1 MKHINLLLL
10 SGIFL
15 FLFSL
20 PSMAQQRIVQGTI
33 TDEGGEALIG
43 VSLLIKGTTTGTITD
58 IDGNYS
64 IQVPDAV
71 NSPVLVVSYIGFNT
85 KEVAVGNQSNI
96 DITLEESIQGLSEVV
111 VTAFGVSKEKSSLG
125 YSTQTIDGERLIKA
139 REPSPMNALAGRVAG
154 LTIGPSTEMLA
165 APNIQLRGNTD
176 ILFVVDG
183 VPINTDTWNIN
194 PDDIENITILKGPNA
209 AALYG
214 FRGQNGAIQITT
226 KRGSGREKGY
236 SLTLNST
243 TQLQNGFITRP
254 RTQIEYGLGNSFRYA
269 FGNDPFDRDGSFRRA
284 PLWGPRFEG
293 QPIPQWDSPV
303 DPETGIRQGTPW
315 LAKGPRNFENF
326 VQTGILTSNNVAL
339 GFNDERSDFRLSYT
353 NGFQRSIWP
362 NTELSINNLNMSAG
376 YNFTDKLRLEGN
388 VNVNLQNSPNIPEV
402 MYGPNSYM
410 YTFAAY
416 GSAHFD
422 VNDLRDYWAPPGI
435 EGIQQV
441 NREYGRTNNPWFMAY
456 EWLREHQKTDTYGF
470 LALSYQANKDLKFQ
484 LRSNMTNWSALRTEK
499 LPYSAEHYS
508 VPDRAGN
515 YTEDRRSLQE
525 FKTDLLITYDKK
537 VGDFEFDVLVGANV
551 RRFHYNSSFLST
563 NNLIVPGVYAFTNSE
578 NPLIGYSF
586 RSNMVVL
593 AAYSSVDINYKKFV
607 TLNLTGH
614 WDKLSTLPVGDQA
627 YFYPSASLSTVISD
641 YINLPRAVSFLKVR
655 GSYAQVQGGLVS
667 PFIGPA
673 NIALGMGGQWFN
685 NDWFTTYDGPTYR
698 NQNTYS
704 TSLPYNNRPG
714 ASFTSTLANSSL
726 QPFTVTA
733 YETGM
738 DVFFLD
744 NRLGL
749 DLTYFS
755 TVNGPQIF
763 TRDMAP
769 STGFDRR
776 NVNDIITVKNGWE
789 AALTG
794 IPVMK
799 DRFKWEIAANI
810 SGFVER
816 LREIEDP
823 SGTIIANGG
832 ILGIG
837 DRTDRLFA
845 SDLQR
850 TPQGEI
856 IHDSRGLPL
865 RGRSGIQGNQFI
877 GHGNNAFAWGIQN
890 TFNYKNW
897 VFGFQVDGR
906 VGGAILNELWQVGV
920 RNGADFST
928 GGDSPY
934 GIARRQEWE
943 SFRDNGAVTPAF
955 NGGGVILVEGT
966 PTFGD
971 DGKINN
977 FDQLT
982 FIPNNA
988 NASVQDYTIALSG
1001 FDGPWAQSRTF
1012 TKLRELSIGFNLP
1025 SSITNRMGVRSASFS
1040 LVGRN
1045 LLYWAERTDVDMD
1058 QYIGSGFRPSSDI
1071 NNPFLQSPGVR
1082 NYGFNLNISL

>member
-1 MKHINLLLL
+1 MENLNKVFLTIMFLCFVSLSTYAQERIL
-10 SGIFL
+10 SGK
-15 FLFSL
+15 
-20 PSMAQQRIVQGTI
+20 V
-33 TDEGGEALIG
+33 TDESGEELIG
-43 VSLLIKGTTTGTITD
+43 VSLLIKGTSIGTITD
-58 IDGNYS
+58 IDGTYTLS
-64 IQVPDAV
+64 IPQDLP
-71 NSPVLVVSYIGFNT
+71 NPVLTVSYIGFLPT
-85 KEVAVGNQSNI
+85 ERAIGNNSELNF
-96 DITLEESIQGLSEVV
+96 TLEESMHGLNEVV
-111 VTAFGVSKEKSSLG
+111 VTAFGVSKDKASLG
-125 YSTQTIDGERLIKA
+125 YSTQTIGGDRLIKA

-154 LTIGPSTEMLA
+154 LTVGPSTEMLA
-165 APNIQLRGNTD
+165 APNILLRGNSD

-194 PDDIENITILKGPNA
+194 PDDIESITVLKGPNA

-214 FRGQNGAIQITT
+214 FRGQNGAIQINT
-226 KRGSGREKGY
+226 KRGSGKEKGF
-236 SLTLNST
+236 SLTLNSS
-243 TQLQNGFITRP
+243 TQVQSGFITRP

-269 FGNDPFDRDGSFRRA
+269 FGNDPFDRDGSYRRA

-315 LAKGPRNFENF
+315 LAKGINNFEDF
-326 VQTGILTSNNVAL
+326 TQAGILTSNNVAL
-339 GFNDERSDFRLSYT
+339 GFNDERSDFRLSFT
-353 NGFQRSIWP
+353 NGYQTSIWP
-362 NTELSINNLNMSAG
+362 NTQLTTNNLNMSAG

-388 VNVNLQNSPNIPEV
+388 VNVNLQNAPNIPEV

-422 VNDLRDYWAPPGI
+422 INDLRDYWASPGI

-441 NREYGRTNNPWFMAY
+441 NREYGRTNNPYFMAY

-515 YTEDRRSLQE
+515 YTEDRRSLLE
-525 FKTDLLITYDKK
+525 YKTDLLITYEKK
-537 VGDFEFDVLVGANV
+537 VGDFEFDILAGGNV
-551 RRFHYNSSFLST
+551 RNFSYNSSFIGT
-563 NNLIVPGVYAFTNSE
+563 NNLIVPGIYSFTNSE

-593 AAYSSVDINYKKFV
+593 AAYSSVDLSYKNFL

-627 YFYPSASLSTVISD
+627 YFYPSASLSTVVSD
-641 YINLPRAVSFLKVR
+641 YINMPRAISFLKVR

-667 PFIGPA
+667 PFVGPA
-673 NIALGMGGQWFN
+673 NIALGLGGQWFD
-685 NDWFTTYDGPTYR
+685 NDWYTTYDGPTYR
-698 NQNTYS
+698 NQNTYT

-733 YETGM
+733 YETGI
-738 DVFFLD
+738 DAFFLD
-744 NRLGL
+744 NRLSL

-755 TVNGPQIF
+755 TINGPQIF

-794 IPVMK
+794 IPILK

-816 LREIEDP
+816 LRDIEDP

-837 DRTDRLFA
+837 DRTDKVFTT
-845 SDLQR
+845 DFQR
-850 TPQGEI
+850 TPQGEV

-865 RGRSGIQGNQFI
+865 RGPSGILGNQFI
-877 GHGNNAFAWGIQN
+877 GYGNNSFAWGVQN
-890 TFNYKNW
+890 TFSMKNW
-897 VFGFQVDGR
+897 VFGIQVDGR
-906 VGGAILNELWQVGV
+906 VGGNLLNDLWQVGI
-920 RNGADFST
+920 RNGADFTT
-928 GGDSPY
+928 GGNSPM

-943 SFRDNGAVTPAF
+943 SFKDNGVVTPAY
-955 NGGGVILVEGT
+955 NGGGVILVEGS
-966 PTFGD
+966 PTFGS

-982 FIPNNA
+982 FVPNNA
-988 NASVQDYTIALSG
+988 NAAVQDYAIALSG
-1001 FDGPWAQSRTF
+1001 FNAPFIQSRTF
-1012 TKLRELSIGFNLP
+1012 TKLRELSIGYNIP
-1025 SSITNRMGVRSASFS
+1025 TSVINRLGINSATIS

-1045 LLYWAERTDVDMD
+1045 LLLWAERTDIDVD
-1058 QYIGSGFRPSSDI
+1058 QYISGSFSPSEDI
-1071 NNPFLQSPGVR
+1071 NNPFLQSPGIR
-1082 NYGFNLNISL
+1082 NFGFNLNISL

>member
-1 MKHINLLLL
+1 MENFNKILLTGVFLLLFGNAVTAQERVV
-10 SGIFL
+10 SGK
-15 FLFSL
+15 
-20 PSMAQQRIVQGTI
+20 V
-33 TDEGGEALIG
+33 TDEFGEQLIG
-43 VSLLIKGTTTGTITD
+43 VSLLLKGTNVGTITD
-58 IDGNYS
+58 IDGSYS
-64 IQVPDAV
+64 LAVP
-71 NSPVLVVSYIGFNT
+71 NEIEQPIIVVSYIGFLPQ
-85 KEVAVGNQSNI
+85 EVRIGNNSRI
-96 DITLEESIQGLSEVV
+96 DFTLEESIQGLSEVV
-111 VTAFGVSKEKSSLG
+111 ITAFGVSKEKSSLG
-125 YSTQTIDGERLIKA
+125 YSTQTISGDKLVKA
-139 REPSPMNALAGRVAG
+139 REPSPLNALAGRVAG

-165 APNIQLRGNTD
+165 APNINLRGNSD

-194 PDDIENITILKGPNA
+194 PDDIESITVLKGPNA

-214 FRGQNGAIQITT
+214 FRGQNGAIQINT
-226 KRGSGREKGY
+226 KRGSGREKGF
-236 SLTLNST
+236 SLSLNSS
-243 TQLQNGFITRP
+243 TQLQTSFVTRP
-254 RTQIEYGLGNSFRYA
+254 RTQTEYGLGNSFRYA

-293 QPIPQWDSPV
+293 QMVPQYDSPV

-326 VQTGILTSNNVAL
+326 VETGILTSNNVAL
-339 GFNDERSDFRLSYT
+339 GFNDERSDFRMSYT
-353 NGFQRSIWP
+353 NSHQTSVWP
-362 NTELSINNLNMSAG
+362 NTSLNINNLNMSAG

-388 VNVNLQNSPNIPEV
+388 VNVNLQNAPNIPEV

-422 VNDLRDYWAPPGI
+422 IRDLKDYWASPGI
-435 EGIQQV
+435 EGIQQI
-441 NREYGRTNNPWFMAY
+441 NREYGRTNNPYFMAN

-470 LALSYQANKDLKFQ
+470 LSLSYQANADLKFQ

-515 YTEDRRSLQE
+515 YTEDRRALME
-525 FKTDLLITYDKK
+525 HKTDLLITYDKK
-537 VGDFEFDVLVGANV
+537 VGDFEFDVLVGGNF
-551 RRFHYNSSFLST
+551 RRLSYNSSFLST

-586 RSNMVVL
+586 RSDMAVL
-593 AAYSSVDINYKKFV
+593 AGYSSIDINYKKYV

-641 YINLPRAVSFLKVR
+641 YINLPSKVSFLKVR
-655 GSYAQVQGGLVS
+655 GSFAQVQGGLVS
-667 PFIGPA
+667 PVVGPA
-673 NIALGMGGQWFN
+673 NIALGMGGNWFT

-714 ASFTSTLANSSL
+714 ASFTSVLANSGL

-733 YETGM
+733 YETGVDM
-738 DVFFLD
+738 FFLD

-755 TVNGPQIF
+755 TINGPQIF

-794 IPVMK
+794 LPVMK
-799 DRFKWEIAANI
+799 DNFKWEIAANF

-816 LREIEDP
+816 LNEINDP
-823 SGTIIANGG
+823 SGSIIANGG
-832 ILGIG
+832 FLRVG
-837 DRTDRLFA
+837 DRTDKLFA

-850 TPQGEI
+850 TPQGEN

-877 GHGNNAFAWGIQN
+877 GNGNNAFVWGIQN

-897 VFGFQVDGR
+897 MFGIQVDGR
-906 VGGAILNELWQVGV
+906 VGGIILNELWQVAV
-920 RNGADFST
+920 RNGADITT
-928 GGDSPY
+928 GGDTPY

-943 SFRDNGAVTPAF
+943 SFRDNGSVTPAF
-955 NGGGVILVEGT
+955 NGGGVVLVEGT
-966 PTFGD
+966 PTFGN

-1001 FDGPWAQSRTF
+1001 FDGPWTQSRTF
-1012 TKLRELSIGFNLP
+1012 TKLRELSIGFNFP
-1025 SSITNRMGVRSASFS
+1025 SRVTSKMGVRNASFS

-1058 QYIGSGFRPSSDI
+1058 QYIGTSFRPSSDQ

-1082 NYGFNLNISL
+1082 NFGFNLNISL